1 MDKSQDGKDRG
12 LNWRRPLVYHP
23 REKIREKP
31 VGQRFLFLMRDMTDK
46 NECVKRDK
54 CELMWVQSQKEMGSP
69 VTRRAGFTR
78 WVMGKKKENEVRT
91 KKERKE

>member
-12 LNWRRPLVYHP
+12 SNWRRPLVYHP

-69 VTRRAGFTR
+69 VTRKSRFHPLGD
-78 WVMGKKKENEVRT
+78 GKE
-91 KKERKE
+91 ERE